1 MARSSEVNS
10 AKSSDPVAPRFATAW
25 ASLVYAVA
33 TLLLAYPA
41 FAGKFLV
48 NILSD
53 QYKIGYAFREYAA
66 ASLRTGHGFPKWNP
80 FLFGGLPYIAAMHG
94 DIFYPTFLLRM
105 VLPTDV
111 AMTWEFP
118 IHLFL
123 AGLFTYGFLRAW
135 GFGFSASL
143 IGGLAYMLSGQVA
156 SLVSPGHDGKL
167 FVSAL
172 FPAVLWLLVR
182 GIRDGRAWS
191 WGILSIVVGLA
202 ILSPH
207 PQLVQYMLLASGV
220 FALYLSFGEHAD
232 GTTLPRSVGIRRL
245 AFALGAVVLGGLIS
259 AIQYWPV
266 IEYVPFSPRAGGRGY
281 DYATSFSMPIEEI
294 LNTYLPQFSGILQN
308 YWGRNNIHF
317 HSEYIGAA
325 VLVLMG
331 AAFGATPRKGFRRFW
346 ACVGFVAL
354 LWALGGNT
362 PFYHLIYA
370 IVPGTKFFRAPST
383 IFFIVSFSVAA
394 LSAVGVERILNRQV
408 GKNYAIGWGIA
419 AAVIAVLISVGG
431 GTALTQAV
439 ASSIAT
445 GYPPDQRSAVVS
457 AIVERASANS
467 GDLLAGV
474 WRSFL
479 VVAVAA
485 GLIWAIATEKL
496 ALRAAVWCLVGLV
509 GLDLWSI
516 EHLYWN
522 FSPPASQLY
531 ASDSAAD
538 YLASQK
544 DPGRVLVLQIPQLPG
559 LVSQDPMLTGCSG
572 GSGGPALMVHR
583 IRNVS
588 GCHGNEL
595 GRYQQYANYSDTTPS
610 YDPTRFL
617 SKAGA
622 RHENVRYLETNVP
635 DSLIGILTKQ
645 LKTDS
650 MTRIL
655 GPVKTAA
662 GSTVYLYRVAGDNP
676 FAWVAAS
683 MVKATPDQTLATV
696 TSEGFDPGRAAI
708 LDTNATVPTVA
719 VTAVPQTPGGAA
731 SVSHYE
737 PGAVDLTLGQ
747 PSAAGEA
754 LVVSENYFPGWSALV
769 DGKPAP
775 VVRADFNLM
784 AVALPPGAKSV
795 QLRFDDPAYEKGKT
809 LTLIALAVAIVLWGF
824 GFAVQRRRADALV
837 VSA

>member
-1 MARSSEVNS
+1 MARSPDVSSVK
-10 AKSSDPVAPRFATAW
+10 ASDPVAPRFATAW

-41 FAGKFLV
+41 LAGKFLV

-66 ASLRTGHGFPKWNP
+66 ASLRSGQGFPKWNP
-80 FLFGGLPYIAAMHG
+80 FLFGGLPYVSAMHG

-143 IGGLAYMLSGQVA
+143 IGGLAYMLSGQVS

-191 WGILSIVVGLA
+191 WGVLSIVVGLA

-220 FALYLSFGEHAD
+220 FALYVSFGEQAD
-232 GTTLPRSVGIRRL
+232 GTTLPRPIAIRRL
-245 AFALGAVVLGGLIS
+245 GFALGAVVLGGLIS

-266 IEYVPFSPRAGGRGY
+266 LEYVPFSPRAGGRGY

-294 LNTYLPQFSGILQN
+294 FNTYLPQFSGILEN

-331 AAFGATPRKGFRRFW
+331 AAFGATPRRGFRRFW
-346 ACVGFVAL
+346 AITGFVAL
-354 LWALGGNT
+354 VWALGGNT
-362 PFYHLIYA
+362 PFYHLVYA
-370 IVPGTKFFRAPST
+370 IVPGSKFFRAPST
-383 IFFIVSFSVAA
+383 IFFIVSFAVAA
-394 LSAVGVERILNRQV
+394 LAAVGVERILKREV
-408 GKNYAIGWGIA
+408 GQRYAIGWAIA
-419 AAVIAVLISVGG
+419 AAVIALLISVGG

-445 GYPPDQRSAVVS
+445 AYSPDQRSAVVS
-457 AIVERASANS
+457 AIMERASGNS
-467 GDLLAGV
+467 GALLAGA
-474 WRSFL
+474 WRSFV
-479 VVAVAA
+479 VVAIAA
-485 GLIWAIATEKL
+485 GLTWALAMQRIAV
-496 ALRAAVWCLVGLV
+496 RAAVWGFVALVT
-509 GLDLWSI
+509 LDLWSI

-522 FSPPASQLY
+522 FMPPASKLY
-531 ASDSAAD
+531 ASDPIAD

-572 GSGGPALMVHR
+572 GTGGPALMVHR

-595 GRYQQYANYSDTTPS
+595 GRYQQYGNYSDSSPS

-617 SKAGA
+617 SRAGA
-622 RHENVRYLETNVP
+622 RHENVRYLETNVA
-635 DSLIGILTKQ
+635 DTLIGVLTQQ
-645 LKTDS
+645 LKTEP

-708 LDTNATVPTVA
+708 LDTNTTVTTVP
-719 VTAVPQTPGGAA
+719 VTAVPQTAGGTAT
-731 SVSHYE
+731 VTHYE

-747 PSAAGEA
+747 PASAGQA
-754 LVVSENYFPGWSALV
+754 LVVSENYFPGWSAVV

-775 VVRADFNLM
+775 VIRADFNLM

-795 QLRFDDPAYEKGKT
+795 QLRFDDPAYEKGKA
-809 LTLIALAVAIVLWGF
+809 LTLVALAVAIVLWGL
-824 GFAVQRRRADALV
+824 GVVLDRRAGSRAV
-837 VSA
+837 PA

>member
-1 MARSSEVNS
+1 MARSSDVN
-10 AKSSDPVAPRFATAW
+10 ATKSPDPVAPRFATAW

-33 TLLLAYPA
+33 TMLLAYPA
-41 FAGKFLV
+41 LGGKFLV

-66 ASLRTGHGFPKWNP
+66 ASLRSGNGFPKWNP
-80 FLFGGLPYIAAMHG
+80 FLFGGMPYIAAMHG

-123 AGLFTYGFLRAW
+123 AGLFTFGFLRAW
-135 GFGFSASL
+135 GFGFSASV
-143 IGGLAYMLSGQVA
+143 IGGLAYMLSGQVS

-191 WGILSIVVGLA
+191 WGILAIVVGLA

-207 PQLVQYMLLASGV
+207 PQLVQYMLLGSGV
-220 FALYLSFGEHAD
+220 FAIYLSFGEQSD
-232 GTTLPRSVGIRRL
+232 GTVLPRPVGVRRL
-245 AFALGAVVLGGLIS
+245 AFALGAVGLGFVIA

-266 IEYVPFSPRAGGRGY
+266 LEYVPFSPRAGGRGY

-294 LNTYLPQFSGILQN
+294 FNTYLPQFSGILQN

-317 HSEYIGAA
+317 HSEYVGAA

-331 AAFGATPRKGFRRFW
+331 AAFGATKRRAFRRFW
-346 ACVGFVAL
+346 LSVGIVAL

-370 IVPGTKFFRAPST
+370 IVPGTHYFRAPST
-383 IFFIVSFSVAA
+383 IFFIVSFAVAA
-394 LSAVGVERILNRQV
+394 LSAVGVERILNRET
-408 GKNYAIGWGIA
+408 GTRYAIGWAIA
-419 AAVIAVLISVGG
+419 AGVIAILMSVGG
-431 GTALTQAV
+431 GTALVQMVGSSV
-439 ASSIAT
+439 AT
-445 GYPPDQRSAVVS
+445 DYPPDQRTAVVN
-457 AIVERASANS
+457 AFVERASGNS
-467 GDLLAGV
+467 GALLAGA
-474 WRSFL
+474 WRSFA
-479 VVAVAA
+479 VVAIAA
-485 GLIWAIATEKL
+485 GLIWAVAMERI
-496 ALRAAVWCLVGLV
+496 ALRAAVWAFTALVM
-509 GLDLWSI
+509 LDLWSI
-516 EHLYWN
+516 ERLYWN
-522 FSPPASQLY
+522 FSPPAKQLY
-531 ASDSAAD
+531 ASDPVAE

-544 DPGRVLVLQIPQLPG
+544 EPGRVLVLQIPQLPG
-559 LVSQDPMLTGCSG
+559 LVSQDPMLQGCSG
-572 GSGGPALMVHR
+572 GTGGPALMVHR

-595 GRYQQYANYSDTTPS
+595 GRYQQYANYSDSSPS

-617 SKAGA
+617 SRAGA
-622 RHENVRYLETNVP
+622 RHENVRFLETNVA
-635 DSLIGILTKQ
+635 DSLIGVLTQQ
-645 LKTDS
+645 LKIEP
-650 MTRIL
+650 MAKVL
-655 GPVKTAA
+655 GPVRTAA

-683 MVKATPDQTLATV
+683 MVKATPEQTLATV
-696 TSEGFDPGRAAI
+696 ISEGFDPGRAAI
-708 LDTNATVPTVA
+708 LDTNATLPTIGVD
-719 VTAVPQTPGGAA
+719 AVPQTAGGTAA
-731 SVSHYE
+731 VTRYE
-737 PGAVDLTLGQ
+737 PGSVDLTLGQ
-747 PSAAGEA
+747 PATAGQA

-784 AVALPPGAKSV
+784 AVALPAGAKSV

-809 LTLIALAVAIVLWGF
+809 LTLVALGLAIVLWGV
-824 GFAVQRRRADALV
+824 GFAVDRRLNTVDVKEA
-837 VSA
+837 

>member
-1 MARSSEVNS
+1 MARTTDGPAATGN
-10 AKSSDPVAPRFATAW
+10 AALPAPRFATGW
-25 ASLVYAVA
+25 ASAVYAVA

-41 FAGKFLV
+41 LAGNFLV

-53 QYKIGYAFREYAA
+53 QYKIGYAFREFAA
-66 ASLRTGHGFPKWNP
+66 ASLRSGQGFPKWNP

-135 GFGFSASL
+135 GFGFGASL

-232 GTTLPRSVGIRRL
+232 GTTLARPIAIRRL
-245 AFALGAVVLGGLIS
+245 AFALGAVVLGALIS

-266 IEYVPFSPRAGGRGY
+266 MEYVPFSPRAGGRGY
-281 DYATSFSMPIEEI
+281 DYATSFSMPIEEVF
-294 LNTYLPQFSGILQN
+294 NTYLPQFSGILQN

-331 AAFGATPRKGFRRFW
+331 AAFAGATARKGFRRFW
-346 ACVGFVAL
+346 AIVGFVAL
-354 LWALGGNT
+354 VWALGGNT

-383 IFFIVSFSVAA
+383 IFFIVSFAVAA
-394 LSAVGVERILNRQV
+394 LTAVGVERILNREV
-408 GKNYAIGWGIA
+408 SKRYPMGWAIA
-419 AAVIAVLISVGG
+419 AGVIAVLITVGG
-431 GTALTQAV
+431 GNVLTGAV

-445 GYPPDQRSAVVS
+445 AYSPDQRSAVVS
-457 AIVERASANS
+457 AILERAAPNS
-467 GDLLAGV
+467 GAMIAGA

-479 VVAVAA
+479 VVAITV
-485 GLIWAIATEKL
+485 GLIWAVSMERI
-496 ALRAAVWCLVGLV
+496 ALRAALWGMVALVT
-509 GLDLWSI
+509 LDLWSI

-522 FSPPASQLY
+522 FMPPASKLY
-531 ASDSAAD
+531 ASDPVAD
-538 YLASQK
+538 YLANQK
-544 DPGRVLVLQIPQLPG
+544 EPGRVFVLQVPQLPG

-572 GSGGPALMVHR
+572 GTGGPALMVHR

-595 GRYQQYANYSDTTPS
+595 GRYQQYANYSDSTPS
-610 YDPTRFL
+610 YDATRFL

-622 RHENVRYLETNVP
+622 RHENVRFLETNVA
-635 DSLIGILTKQ
+635 DSLIGVLAQQ
-645 LKTDS
+645 LKTES
-650 MTRIL
+650 MTRVL

-683 MVKATPDQTLATV
+683 MVKATPDQSLGTV
-696 TSEGFDPGRAAI
+696 TSDGFDPGRAAL
-708 LDTNATVPTVA
+708 LDTNATVPTIPVNQ
-719 VTAVPQTPGGAA
+719 VPQAPGGTA
-731 SVSHYE
+731 SVNRYE
-737 PGAVDLTLGQ
+737 PGLVDLTLGQ
-747 PSAAGEA
+747 PAAAGQA
-754 LVVSENYFPGWSALV
+754 LVVSENYFPGWSAIV

-784 AVALPPGAKSV
+784 AVALPAGAKSV
-795 QLRFDDPAYEKGKT
+795 QLRFDDPAFEKGKT
-809 LTLIALAVAIVLWGF
+809 LTLVALAAALLLWGA
-824 GFAVQRRRADALV
+824 GFAVSRRQTA
-837 VSA
+837 

>member
-1 MARSSEVNS
+1 MARSADVNPT
-10 AKSSDPVAPRFATAW
+10 KSLDPVAPRFATAW

-33 TLLLAYPA
+33 TMLLAYPA
-41 FAGKFLV
+41 LGGKFLV

-66 ASLRTGHGFPKWNP
+66 ASLRSGNGFPKWNP

-123 AGLFTYGFLRAW
+123 AGLFTFGFLRAW

-143 IGGLAYMLSGQVA
+143 IGGLAYMLSGQVS

-191 WGILSIVVGLA
+191 WGVLAIVVGLA

-207 PQLVQYMLLASGV
+207 PQLVQYMLLGSGV
-220 FALYLSFGEHAD
+220 FAIYLSFGEHAD
-232 GTTLPRSVGIRRL
+232 GRVLPRPVAIRRL
-245 AFALGAVVLGGLIS
+245 AFALGAVGLGFLIS

-266 IEYVPFSPRAGGRGY
+266 LEYVPFSPRAGGRGY

-294 LNTYLPQFSGILQN
+294 FNTYLPQFSGILQN

-331 AAFGATPRKGFRRFW
+331 AAFGATTRKGFRRFW
-346 ACVGFVAL
+346 LAMGAVAL

-362 PFYHLIYA
+362 PFYRVIYA
-370 IVPGTKFFRAPST
+370 IVPGTHYFRAPST
-383 IFFIVSFSVAA
+383 IFFIVSFAVAA
-394 LSAVGVERILNRQV
+394 LSAVGVERILNRET
-408 GKNYAIGWGIA
+408 GTRYAIGWAIA
-419 AAVIAVLISVGG
+419 AGVIAILMSVGG
-431 GTALTQAV
+431 GTALAQMVGSSV
-439 ASSIAT
+439 AA

-457 AIVERASANS
+457 AFAERASGNS
-467 GDLLAGV
+467 GALLAGA
-474 WRSFL
+474 WRSFA
-479 VVAVAA
+479 VVALAA
-485 GLIWAIATEKL
+485 GLIWAVAMERI
-496 ALRAAVWCLVGLV
+496 ALRAAVWGFTALVM
-509 GLDLWSI
+509 LDLWSI
-516 EHLYWN
+516 ERLYWN
-522 FSPPASQLY
+522 FSPPANQLY
-531 ASDSAAD
+531 ASDPVAD

-544 DPGRVLVLQIPQLPG
+544 EPGRVLVLQIPQLPG
-559 LVSQDPMLTGCSG
+559 LVSQDPMLQGCSG
-572 GSGGPALMVHR
+572 GTGGPALMVHR

-595 GRYQQYANYSDTTPS
+595 GRYQQYANYSDSSPS

-617 SKAGA
+617 SRAGA
-622 RHENVRYLETNVP
+622 RHENVRFLETNVP
-635 DSLIGILTKQ
+635 DSLIGVLTQQ
-645 LKTDS
+645 LKVDP
-650 MTRIL
+650 MTRVL
-655 GPVKTAA
+655 GPVRTAS
-662 GSTVYLYRVAGDNP
+662 GSTVYLYRLAGENP

-708 LDTNATVPTVA
+708 LDTNAAVPTIA
-719 VTAVPQTPGGAA
+719 VSAVPQTAGGAA
-731 SVSHYE
+731 AVTRYQ
-737 PGAVDLTLGQ
+737 PGAVDLTLGT
-747 PSAAGEA
+747 PAAAGQA

-769 DGKPAP
+769 DGRPAP

-784 AVALPPGAKSV
+784 AVALPAGAKSV

-809 LTLIALAVAIVLWGF
+809 LTLVAIALAIALWGV
-824 GFAVQRRRADALV
+824 GLAVDKRRTA
-837 VSA
+837 VSAEPA

>member
-1 MARSSEVNS
+1 VT
-10 AKSSDPVAPRFATAW
+10 PRFATAW
-25 ASLVYAVA
+25 ASLVYGVA

-41 FAGKFLV
+41 LSGKFLV

-66 ASLRTGHGFPKWNP
+66 ASLRSGQGFPKWNP

-123 AGLFTYGFLRAW
+123 AGLYTYGFLRDW
-135 GFGFSASL
+135 GYGFSESL
-143 IGGLAYMLSGQVA
+143 IGGLAYMLSGQIA

-182 GIRDGRAWS
+182 GVRDGRAWS
-191 WGILSIVVGLA
+191 WGILAIVVGLA

-207 PQLVQYMLLASGV
+207 PQLVQYMLLASGA

-232 GTTLPRSVGIRRL
+232 GKTLPRPLGLRRL
-245 AFALGAVVLGGLIS
+245 AFALGAVGLGFLIS

-266 IEYVPFSPRAGGRGY
+266 LEYVPFSPRAGGRGY

-294 LNTYLPQFSGILQN
+294 FNTYLPQFTGILQE

-331 AAFGATPRKGFRRFW
+331 AAFGATQRRGFRRFW
-346 ACVGFVAL
+346 AVIGFVAL

-383 IFFIVSFSVAA
+383 IFFVVSFAVAA
-394 LSAVGVERILNRQV
+394 LSAVGVERILNRAV
-408 GKNYAIGWGIA
+408 GTRYAGGWAVA
-419 AAVIAVLISVGG
+419 AGLIAVLISVGG

-445 GYPPDQRSAVVS
+445 AYPPDQRAAVTS
-457 AIVERASANS
+457 AIVERASTNS
-467 GDLLAGV
+467 GPLLAGA

-485 GLIWAIATEKL
+485 GLIWAVAMERI
-496 ALRAAVWCLVGLV
+496 ALRAAVWCFTGLV
-509 GLDLWSI
+509 MLDLWSI
-516 EHLYWN
+516 ERLYWN
-522 FSPPASQLY
+522 FSPPASRLY
-531 ASDSAAD
+531 ASDPIGD
-538 YLASQK
+538 YLAAQK
-544 DPGRVLVLQIPQLPG
+544 EPGRVLVLQIPQLPG
-559 LVSQDPMLTGCSG
+559 LVSQDPMLQGCSG
-572 GSGGPALMVHR
+572 GTGGPALMVHR

-595 GRYQQYANYSDTTPS
+595 GRYQQFGNYSDSSPS

-617 SKAGA
+617 SRAGA
-622 RHENVRYLETNVP
+622 RHENVRYLETNVA
-635 DSLIGILTKQ
+635 DSLIGVLTQQ
-645 LKTDS
+645 LKTEP

-655 GPVKTAA
+655 GPIKTAA
-662 GSTVYLYRVAGDNP
+662 GSTVYLYRLAGDNP

-683 MVKATPDQTLATV
+683 MVKATPEQSLATV

-708 LDTNATVPTVA
+708 LDTSATVPTVA
-719 VTAVPQTPGGAA
+719 VDAVPNTPGGSAT
-731 SVSHYE
+731 VTRYE

-747 PSAAGEA
+747 PAASGQA
-754 LVVSENYFPGWSALV
+754 LVVSENYFPGWSAVV

-784 AVALPPGAKSV
+784 AVALPAGAKSV

-809 LTLIALAVAIVLWGF
+809 LTLLALAVAVVLWGL
-824 GFAVQRRRADALV
+824 GFVVDRRRSAPHV